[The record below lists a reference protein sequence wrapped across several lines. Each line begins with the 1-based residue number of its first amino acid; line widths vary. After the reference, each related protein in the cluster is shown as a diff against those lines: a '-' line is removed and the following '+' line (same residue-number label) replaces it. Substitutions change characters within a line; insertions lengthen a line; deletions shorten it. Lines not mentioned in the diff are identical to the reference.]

1 MIPRG
6 SGLRLSWTNPFVEE
20 IGATCSLLESPNT
33 YCRTPRRGG
42 DGSPRRRHPSSRC
55 RPISADHRTGH
66 TVTDL
71 LAASRRGDSA
81 AFDELL
87 PMLYDELRAIADRH
101 MRGERPDHTL
111 QPTALVHEAFLR
123 LSGAEIAY
131 DDRTHFIRA
140 ASQAMRRVLVD
151 HARARQAA
159 KRGGNL
165 RVTLDEALVP
175 QDDRIVDLLVLDD
188 ALNRL
193 AAAEP
198 RWARVVELRFFG
210 GLEVTEV
217 ADALGIS
224 TATAKRDW
232 HFARAWLAKVLRD
245 TPTTYESNT

>member
-1 MIPRG
+1 M
-6 SGLRLSWTNPFVEE
+6 VEF
-20 IGATCSLLESPNT
+20 PNT
-33 YCRTPRRGG
+33 YWQPLRRGG
-42 DGSPRRRHPSSRC
+42 ASRC
-55 RPISADHRTGH
+55 VSKPRAQVEPIPADRRPGH

-71 LAASRRGDSA
+71 LAASRRGDPS
-81 AFDELL
+81 AFDQLL
-87 PMLYDELRAIADRH
+87 PLVYQELHAIAERH
-101 MRGERPDHTL
+101 MRGERPGHTL

-123 LSGAEIAY
+123 LAGADSPY

-151 HARARQAA
+151 HARARNAA

-165 RVTLDEALVP
+165 LVTLDEALVP
-175 QDDRIVDLLVLDD
+175 QDDRVVDLLVLDD

-198 RWARVVELRFFG
+198 RWAQVVELRFFG

-217 ADALGIS
+217 AAALGIS

-232 HFARAWLAKVLRD
+232 QFARAWLAKALRD
-245 TPTTYESNT
+245 SPVTTEPDA